1 MIFDISLK
9 DNQKK
14 NINWNTL
21 NLKLLNKKKCIIF
34 KKYNNII
41 SEKKSLIDTPIYN
54 NKWDKMKKNANPYEL
69 VYTTFNKKKKK
80 DSIANYK
87 PISRSFFKLLE
98 IDNMLNLIGENDN
111 NFIAN
116 LAEGPGG
123 FMEALIK
130 KYFGKKKLQLYG
142 FTLPPSN
149 KYIPDWSKIKKN
161 FLLKNV
167 NISYGNLYKIEDI
180 KKFLKLFN
188 GNKCSLSTADGG
200 FDYSKNFNGQE
211 IDSYRI
217 IFSEIFVSFLLLEQ
231 GGNFVCKFFDIFTLF
246 TIKMLYI
253 LGNCF
258 EKVYITKPNTSR
270 QANSEKY
277 IVCKGFIGINDD
289 MEQCIYK
296 LFDKMEN
303 IVSLN
308 NNFVLDFDNLNITN
322 DFIQRINDIN
332 EIYTENQMSHL
343 DKVFKLIEDDDF
355 DNKIDDIKTIQV
367 NNAVQW
373 CIENNIK
380 INKESYFYT
389 KYFKN

>member
-9 DNQKK
+9 NNQKK
-14 NINWNTL
+14 KINWNTL

-54 NKWDKMKKNANPYEL
+54 SKWDKMKKNANPYEL
-69 VYTTFNKKKKK
+69 VYTAFNKKNKKE
-80 DSIANYK
+80 SIADYK

-98 IDNMLNLIGENDN
+98 IDNMLNLIGEKENY
-111 NFIAN
+111 FIAN

-130 KYFGKKKLQLYG
+130 KYFGKKKLLLYG

-149 KYIPDWSKIKKN
+149 KYIPDWSKMKKN

-167 NISYGNLYKIEDI
+167 NISYGNLYKIEDVRNFI
-180 KKFLKLFN
+180 KLFN
-188 GNKCSLSTADGG
+188 GNKCLLSTADGG

-217 IFSEIFVSFLLLEQ
+217 IFSEIFVSFLLLEK

-246 TIKMLYI
+246 TIKMLYVLI
-253 LGNCF
+253 NCF
-258 EKVYITKPNTSR
+258 EKVYITKPKTSR

-277 IVCKGFIGINDD
+277 IVCKGFIGINKE
-289 MEQCIYK
+289 MEKCIYK
-296 LFDKMEN
+296 LFNKMEN
-303 IVSLN
+303 LVNLN
-308 NNFVLDFDNLNITN
+308 NNFVLDFENLNITN
-322 DFIQRINDIN
+322 NFIKKINNIN
-332 EIYTENQMSHL
+332 EIYTENQISHL
-343 DKVFKLIEDDDF
+343 EKVFKLIEDDELDK
-355 DNKIDDIKTIQV
+355 KIDDIKTIQV
-367 NNAVQW
+367 NNAVHW